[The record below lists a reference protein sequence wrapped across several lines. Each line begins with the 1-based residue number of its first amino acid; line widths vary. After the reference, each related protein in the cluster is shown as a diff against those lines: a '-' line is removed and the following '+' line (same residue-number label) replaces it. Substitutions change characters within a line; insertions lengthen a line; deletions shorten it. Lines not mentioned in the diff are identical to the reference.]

1 MYLCIMN
8 PYQRLCLNNIENW
21 LFKGKTLLLI
31 GPRQVGKTTLI
42 KELLS
47 KNDNTLLL
55 DGDDSEVRELL
66 SQNNKKL
73 LERIIGNAKL
83 VFIDEAQRI
92 NNIGLTAKI
101 IHDNFENVQLI
112 LSGSSV
118 LDLNQAVS
126 ESLTGRK
133 ITFHLYPLSY
143 QELSLKHNFLEMKED
158 LENRILYGNYPD
170 IVVQKGN
177 EKLLLKELS
186 ESYLYKDILALS
198 NIKKPEILNKLVQA
212 LAYQIGSE
220 VSLNELSNLLGIS
233 KETVASYIEL
243 LEKAFVVFSVRSF
256 SRNLRNEIKAN
267 RKIFFYDTGIRNA
280 VINNFN
286 PLQLRN
292 DKGALWENYVISE
305 RLKFNHYRNYFFQF
319 YFWRTTEQQEI
330 DWIEESDG
338 QLFAYEFKWLNA
350 AKAKL
355 TKTFANAYP
364 NHSFKAIDKENYWEI
379 LM

>member
-1 MYLCIMN
+1 MN

>member
-1 MYLCIMN
+1 MIS
-8 PYQRLCLNNIENW
+8 YQRLCLDNIKNW
-21 LFKGKTLLLI
+21 PFKGKTLLLI
-31 GPRQVGKTTLI
+31 GPRQVGKTTLV
-42 KELLS
+42 KALLS
-47 KNDNTLLL
+47 KNDNTLFL

-66 SQNNKKL
+66 SKNNKKI
-73 LERIIGNAKL
+73 LERVIGNAKM

-101 IHDNFENVQLI
+101 IHDNFKEVQLI

-143 QELSLKHNFLEMKED
+143 EELSLKHNFLEMRED
-158 LENRILYGNYPD
+158 LENRILFGNYPD

-177 EKLLLKELS
+177 EKLLLKELT

-198 NIKKPEILNKLVQA
+198 NIKKPEILHKLVQA

-220 VSLNELSNLLGIS
+220 VSLNELAGLLGIS

-267 RKIFFYDTGIRNA
+267 RKIYFYDTGVRNA
-280 VINNFN
+280 VISNFN
-286 PLQLRN
+286 PIQLRN
-292 DKGALWENYVISE
+292 DKGALWENYLIAE
-305 RLKFNHYRNYFFQF
+305 RIKFNHYRNHFYQF

-338 QLFAYEFKWLNA
+338 QISAYEFKWQNA

-364 NHSFKAIDKENYWEI
+364 NHTFKAIDKENYWEF
-379 LM
+379 LVETKK

>member
-1 MYLCIMN
+1 MN
-8 PYQRLCLNNIENW
+8 SYQRLCLNNIKNW

-31 GPRQVGKTTLI
+31 GPRQVGKTTLV
-42 KELLS
+42 KTLLS
-47 KNDNTLLL
+47 ENNNTLFL

-66 SQNNKKL
+66 SKNNKKL
-73 LERIIGNAKL
+73 LERVIGNAKM

-101 IHDNFENVQLI
+101 IHDNFKEVQLI

-143 QELSLKHNFLEMKED
+143 QELSLKHNFLEMRED
-158 LENRILYGNYPD
+158 LENRILFGNYPD

-177 EKLLLKELS
+177 EKLLLKELT

-198 NIKKPEILNKLVQA
+198 NIKKPEILHKLVQA

-220 VSLNELSNLLGIS
+220 VSLNEMANLLGIS

-267 RKIFFYDTGIRNA
+267 RKIYFYDTGVRNA

-292 DKGALWENYVISE
+292 DKGALWENYLIAE
-305 RLKFNHYRNYFFQF
+305 RIKFNHYRNHFYQF

-330 DWIEESDG
+330 DWIEETDG
-338 QLFAYEFKWLNA
+338 QISAYEFKWQNA

-364 NHSFKAIDKENYWEI
+364 NHTFKAIDKENYWEFV
-379 LM
+379 M

>member
-1 MYLCIMN
+1 MN
-8 PYQRLCLNNIENW
+8 SYQRLCLDNIKKW

-31 GPRQVGKTTLI
+31 GPRQVGKTTLV
-42 KELLS
+42 KSLLS
-47 KNDNTLLL
+47 EYENTLFL
-55 DGDDSEVRELL
+55 DGDDSEVREIL
-66 SQNNKKL
+66 SKNNKKL
-73 LERIIGNAKL
+73 LERVIGDAKM

-92 NNIGLTAKI
+92 DHIGLTAKI
-101 IHDNFENVQLI
+101 IHDNFKEVQLI

-143 QELSLKHNFLEMKED
+143 KELSLKHNFFEMKED
-158 LENRILYGNYPD
+158 LENRILFGNYPD

-177 EKLLLKELS
+177 EKLLLKELA

-198 NIKKPEILNKLVQA
+198 NIKKPEILHKLVQA

-220 VSLNELSNLLGIS
+220 VSLNEMANLLGIS
-233 KETVASYIEL
+233 KETVASYIQL

-267 RKIFFYDTGIRNA
+267 RKIYFFDTGVRNA

-292 DKGALWENYVISE
+292 DKGALWENYLIAE
-305 RLKFNHYRNYFFQF
+305 RIKFNHYRNHFYQF

-330 DWIEESDG
+330 DWIEETDG
-338 QLFAYEFKWLNA
+338 QISAYEFKWQNA
-350 AKAKL
+350 HKAKL
-355 TKTFANAYP
+355 SRTFANAYP
-364 NHSFKAIDKENYWEI
+364 NHNFKAIDKENYWEF
-379 LM
+379 LL

>member
-1 MYLCIMN
+1 MN
-8 PYQRLCLNNIENW
+8 SYQRLCLNNIKNW

-31 GPRQVGKTTLI
+31 GPRQVGKTTLV
-42 KELLS
+42 KTLLS
-47 KNDNTLLL
+47 ENNNTLFL

-66 SQNNKKL
+66 SKNNKKL
-73 LERIIGNAKL
+73 LERVIGNAKM

-101 IHDNFENVQLI
+101 IHDNFKEVQLI

-143 QELSLKHNFLEMKED
+143 QELSLKHNFLEMRED
-158 LENRILYGNYPD
+158 LENRILFGNYPD

-177 EKLLLKELS
+177 EKLLLKELT

-198 NIKKPEILNKLVQA
+198 NIKKPEILHKLVQA

-220 VSLNELSNLLGIS
+220 VSLNEMANLLGIS

-267 RKIFFYDTGIRNA
+267 RKIYFYDTGVRNA

-286 PLQLRN
+286 PLQL
-292 DKGALWENYVISE
+292 
-305 RLKFNHYRNYFFQF
+305 
-319 YFWRTTEQQEI
+319 
-330 DWIEESDG
+330 
-338 QLFAYEFKWLNA
+338 
-350 AKAKL
+350 
-355 TKTFANAYP
+355 
-364 NHSFKAIDKENYWEI
+364 
-379 LM
+379 